1 MRTNRTGKSRV
12 SAITHTPASGP
23 FGPVTTP
30 PMSSASIATS
40 AAGCWAYER
49 VKKESELRAATKATA
64 AARVST
70 RLLVMGRSS
79 DVAEGAD
86 ATTARFGAAGS
97 SPVHRFQAMLPPPT
111 VDYGVK

>member
-1 MRTNRTGKSRV
+1 
-12 SAITHTPASGP
+12 
-23 FGPVTTP
+23 
-30 PMSSASIATS
+30 MSSASIATS
-40 AAGCWAYER
+40 AAGCCAYER

-97 SPVHRFQAMLPPPT
+97 SPVHRFQAMLHRWLSTTASSNSPANRPASS
-111 VDYGVK
+111 DRRRQA